1 MLLLAFGLA
10 FARDPASP
18 VKNTASD
25 PMRIATMPQAGM
37 PVVGAPQGGI
47 PAMGMA
53 QGAMPAVGATQA
65 GWLTVAGGAPVV
77 QYAPPQAGAGAAPAN
92 PYAAPNKQVHFLSFA
107 PTIKA
112 GAKRPHGDRGT
123 CTNCHDIVANPQ
135 PATTP
140 AALPAAAQDNVAG
153 AVYQGGYGHAPGAAA
168 AAGFGQSAPYGGQVA
183 ATGAAP
189 DLVAPRSPTTAQGV
203 PQMLPFQEA
212 HWQGIEAI
220 SVSPG
225 LARVLGM
232 PRRSRGVVIDE
243 VTMPADVQGFGAGD
257 LITAVGGR
265 PTPSLEEFIDAA
277 DRVRDESSVV
287 IDVMRKGEPKKIVL
301 SARRLGTA
309 SGETAPMI
317 PAGARA
323 PHGYQG
329 PCTNCHRIGTGGSL
343 AVDLGDVLSKS
354 APPIYWGQPRP
365 HQDRGPC
372 TACHTIR

>member
-1 MLLLAFGLA
+1 MPRIPAPILVIAAGMLLLAFGLA
-10 FARDPASP
+10 MARDTEPP
-18 VKNTASD
+18 VDPTAKSSV
-25 PMRIATMPQAGM
+25 MLAQAQ
-37 PVVGAPQGGI
+37 QGGM
-47 PAMGMA
+47 PAMGA
-53 QGAMPAVGATQA
+53 VPAVGGTQA
-65 GWLTVAGGAPVV
+65 GWLPVAQSNGPVV
-77 QYAPPQAGAGAAPAN
+77 QYAPPQQVAGGVPGGSYAPGS
-92 PYAAPNKQVHFLSFA
+92 KQVHFLSFA

-112 GAKRPHGDRGT
+112 GTPRPHGDRGT
-123 CTNCHDIVANPQ
+123 CTNCHDIIPQKPATNQVALPPPAVDSVTNASTLGGWSKPQ
-135 PATTP
+135 PGQP
-140 AALPAAAQDNVAG
+140 Q
-153 AVYQGGYGHAPGAAA
+153 YG
-168 AAGFGQSAPYGGQVA
+168 YGGQVA
-183 ATGAAP
+183 ANAGTANAAATRPPTGTGKLP
-189 DLVAPRSPTTAQGV
+189 DI
-203 PQMLPFQEA
+203 LPFQEA

-220 SVSPG
+220 SLSPG
-225 LARVLGM
+225 LGRLLGI
-232 PRRSRGVVIDE
+232 PQRSRGVVIDE

-265 PTPSLEEFIDAA
+265 ATPDLESFVDAA
-277 DRVRDESSVV
+277 DRVRDESNVV
-287 IDVMRKGEPKKIVL
+287 IDVVRKGEPKKIVL